1 MKNKILNIIL
11 PILTFASLVGIWNLL
26 LRIGA
31 LNKALFPYPSEVLNA
46 VFDNHFI
53 IEHIFTSLKSLFI
66 CVCIGYTIGFV
77 VGFVLSFN
85 KKINFIEDFLSFF
98 MSIPGI
104 SWAPLF
110 IITIGF
116 GNPTILAVGSLTA
129 FFPVVYN
136 VYHGLKVVN
145 KSFHYLGDIMEYSVL
160 EKVFRIHLPAI
171 MNYII
176 IALKLSLART
186 WRTVIAV
193 EMVAGSMFGLGF
205 MIFDAR
211 EFLNVDVMFAGIF
224 LSGLIYVMIELI
236 IIKVLERMTVIK
248 WGMKS

>member
-98 MSIPGI
+98 YVNSGHQ
-104 SWAPLF
+104 L
-110 IITIGF
+110 
-116 GNPTILAVGSLTA
+116 GSP
-129 FFPVVYN
+129 FYN
-136 VYHGLKVVN
+136 YNRL
-145 KSFHYLGDIMEYSVL
+145 
-160 EKVFRIHLPAI
+160 
-171 MNYII
+171 
-176 IALKLSLART
+176 
-186 WRTVIAV
+186 
-193 EMVAGSMFGLGF
+193 
-205 MIFDAR
+205 R
-211 EFLNVDVMFAGIF
+211 ESYYFSCG
-224 LSGLIYVMIELI
+224 
-236 IIKVLERMTVIK
+236 
-248 WGMKS
+248 